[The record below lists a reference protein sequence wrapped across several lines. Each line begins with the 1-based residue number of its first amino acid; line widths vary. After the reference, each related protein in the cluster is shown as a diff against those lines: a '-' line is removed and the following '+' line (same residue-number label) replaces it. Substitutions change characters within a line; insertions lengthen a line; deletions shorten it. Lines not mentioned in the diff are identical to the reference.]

1 MLMLVIIWKV
11 VINMELWEQV
21 KIRLQQQYPLT
32 PLWNNCDEA
41 LIGTME
47 MYREEWVTVA
57 VYDYDALVDIFH
69 QDYRKALEEEENPD
83 PESDPHTDA
92 IECVDYNIVGAYI
105 GKNTPMYISENL
117 ITGIVN
123 LETKQE
129 YYTQ

>member
-1 MLMLVIIWKV
+1 
-11 VINMELWEQV
+11 MELWEQV

-92 IECVDYNIVGAYI
+92 IEWVDYNIIGAYI
-105 GKNTPMYISENL
+105 GKNTPMYYSEHC
-117 ITGIVN
+117 ITGILN